1 MTEQAK
7 NYLNIRKGKIMKK
20 ATVDFTFELDNEQV
34 TIEVNIYH
42 VYEYE
47 KEMTGFEEKD
57 LEQSFFGETD
67 EKFIEYAKQGVI
79 ESYLEK
85 DNFKDFV
92 IETTRKEFEEL
103 CARLGENNARRN
115 LFKNY

>member
-1 MTEQAK
+1 
-7 NYLNIRKGKIMKK
+7 MKK
-20 ATVDFTFELDNEQV
+20 DTVDFTFELDNEQV
-34 TIEVNIYH
+34 TIEVNIFH

-47 KEMTGFEEKD
+47 KEMNGLEEKD
-57 LEQSFFGETD
+57 LEQKFFGETD
-67 EKFIEYAKQGVI
+67 KRLIEYAKQDII

-85 DNFKDFV
+85 DDFKDFV

-103 CARLGENNARRN
+103 CARLGENNARQN

>member
-1 MTEQAK
+1 
-7 NYLNIRKGKIMKK
+7 MKK
-20 ATVDFTFELDNEQV
+20 STVDFTFELDNEQV

-47 KEMTGFEEKD
+47 KEMNGLEEKD
-57 LEQSFFGETD
+57 LEQKFFGETD
-67 EKFIEYAKQGVI
+67 ERLIEYAKQDII

-85 DNFKDFV
+85 DDFKDYV
-92 IETTRKEFEEL
+92 IETPRKEFEEL

-115 LFKNY
+115 LYKNY